1 MNKEVFLTFFFP
13 TAIVPIESKNAIL
26 SSTLEFPAIYETA

>member
-1 MNKEVFLTFFFP
+1 MNTLLKTFFP
-13 TAIVPIESKNAIL
+13 TAIILIKSKNAL